1 MQKAKKIKLF
11 LGLLYISII
20 ISFLLLFFSKFSI
33 SDFSS
38 YAFIKK
44 NTDALYTF
52 KDSNLFLLSLSF
64 ILFTIIWVLL
74 LGFGSPIF
82 LAGGFLFGKWLGTL
96 IVTFSLTVGATI
108 LYIIANKDWFKRA
121 VHILNEMF
129 SDSGNN
135 NEHYDTLGISSN
147 ASETQIK
154 KAYHKLAK
162 THHPDKKNG
171 DDTEFK
177 KITKAYEIL
186 SDPEKRVNYD
196 RFGETMEGSQQ
207 DFFADMFS
215 GMSMGGGFPQQSR
228 RKPKGADIT
237 VKIKV
242 TLEHVLS
249 GAVKK
254 LQLSRKV
261 LDKAFCLRIG
271 QVLARNKNMLV

>member
-38 YAFIKK
+38 YEFIKK

-108 LYIIANKDWFKRA
+108 LYVIVNYMFKEIIIEKFSEKFSNLKNKF
-121 VHILNEMF
+121 
-129 SDSGNN
+129 
-135 NEHYDTLGISSN
+135 
-147 ASETQIK
+147 
-154 KAYHKLAK
+154 
-162 THHPDKKNG
+162 KKN
-171 DDTEFK
+171 EFSFMLVFRF
-177 KITKAYEIL
+177 IGGLPFFIQNIL
-186 SDPEKRVNYD
+186 PCLFE
-196 RFGETMEGSQQ
+196 
-207 DFFADMFS
+207 
-215 GMSMGGGFPQQSR
+215 
-228 RKPKGADIT
+228 
-237 VKIKV
+237 VKIKNYFFASFLGLMPQLFIG
-242 TLEHVLS
+242 TSLGS
-249 GAVKK
+249 GIEKIINQNERMPTFFDILTSKDIYYPLIAFILLIIISMIFKK
-254 LQLSRKV
+254 KIY
-261 LDKAFCLRIG
+261 K
-271 QVLARNKNMLV
+271 